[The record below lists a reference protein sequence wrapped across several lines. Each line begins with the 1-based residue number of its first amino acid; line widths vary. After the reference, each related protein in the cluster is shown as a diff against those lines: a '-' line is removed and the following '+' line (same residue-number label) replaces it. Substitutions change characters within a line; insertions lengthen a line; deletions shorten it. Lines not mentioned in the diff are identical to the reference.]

1 LDIVSEIRWLNK
13 KMFKITIDHADHT
26 GIIGELMK
34 PILKRGG
41 TMREFGCID
50 KRGILKLLFMR

>member
-1 LDIVSEIRWLNK
+1 
-13 KMFKITIDHADHT
+13 
-26 GIIGELMK
+26 MK
-34 PILKRGG
+34 PILRLGG